1 MQFQCPLYLK
11 GNIYRCGK
19 YEEGKMFGVGDKPGK
34 LRKNKDK
41 TLFKHNYEGRT
52 IVEKAEQFFFPIY
65 GLRDIKEKLYQVLT
79 DSEQNNILLIGPG
92 SSSKDMFLIKIHDQC
107 NDVIYYDPA
116 LEKSPDL
123 ADQIYKNKNAKV
135 IIIDNINKLRKS
147 DWNILPNL
155 LKNGIIEKTTKTD
168 KSEIKMDSIKIF
180 AALDDQN
187 RLDNDGPLGKLR
199 ALFIEYNIS
208 EYNDEEFIE
217 FVKFYCRN
225 KLPDEKSETMAREL
239 IKYNSKVIKEVI
251 SFSKIL
257 RETDTKEDIVRI
269 IEDRMKHR
277 TS

>member
-1 MQFQCPLYLK
+1 
-11 GNIYRCGK
+11 
-19 YEEGKMFGVGDKPGK
+19 MFGGGDKYDK
-34 LRKNKDK
+34 LKKNKDN
-41 TLFKHNYEGRT
+41 TLFKYNYEGRT
-52 IVEKAEQFFFPIY
+52 IIEKAEQFFFPIY
-65 GLRDIKEKLYQVLT
+65 GLRDIKEKLYQVLI
-79 DSEQNNILLIGPG
+79 DSKQNNTLLSGPS

-116 LEKSPDL
+116 LEKRPDL
-123 ADQIYKNKNAKV
+123 VDQIYKNKNTKV

-147 DWNILPNL
+147 DWNVLPHL
-155 LKNGIIEKTTKTD
+155 LKNGIIEKTIKTN
-168 KSEIKMDSIKIF
+168 KIEIKMDNIKIF

-187 RLDNDGPLGKLR
+187 RLDNDELLGKLR
-199 ALFIEYNIS
+199 ALFVEYNIS

-225 KLPDEKSETMAREL
+225 KLPDEKSEIMAREL

-269 IEDRMKHR
+269 IEERMKYR
-277 TS
+277 PPNNIDV